1 PGGCRARPVT
11 VGTTVR
17 TERVHVAGELL
28 SLLPPTAG
36 LAWLRRGEGLVG
48 WGEAAR
54 VDPGTG
60 DERFL
65 RAARALRALAD
76 DADTHDPVGRPGTG
90 LVAFASFTFD
100 PRAPGSLL
108 VVPQV
113 TLGRRGRVG
122 WRTTVGAGGAPE
134 LVASPLAE
142 HHGERIRSAGSSL
155 PDVAWLEAVA
165 GAVHRIAAGELDKV
179 VLARDHTVWSRAPF
193 DARVLAR
200 RLAARFPDCWTFLC
214 EGLLGATPELLIR
227 RTERR
232 VASLVLAGSA
242 ARGADPDEDR
252 RLGEDLLASKKDR
265 HEHELA
271 VASVREVLAPRC
283 LRLRLD
289 DEPSLLRLANV
300 QHLATRVSGTLGED
314 ATALELA
321 GALHPTAAVGGVPTE
336 VALRVIRELE
346 GMQRGRYAAP
356 VGWVD
361 ARGDGEFG
369 IALRCAELDGARARL
384 FAGSGIVAGSLPEDE
399 LEETWW
405 KLRAMQSAFQA

>member
-1 PGGCRARPVT
+1 MT

-17 TERVHVAGELL
+17 TEGVDVAGELL
-28 SLLPPTAG
+28 PLLPPTTG
-36 LAWLRRGEGLVG
+36 LAWLRRGDGLVG

-60 DERFL
+60 DERFA
-65 RAARALRALAD
+65 RAAQAVRELAGGVHVH
-76 DADTHDPVGRPGTG
+76 DTVRRPGTG

-100 PRAPGSLL
+100 ARSPGSLL

-113 TLGRRGRVG
+113 ALGRRGRVG
-122 WRTTVGAGGAPE
+122 WCTTVGTDGSPP
-134 LVASPLAE
+134 LVASRLPE
-142 HHGERIRSAGSSL
+142 DHGERIRSGGSSL

-165 GAVHRIAAGELDKV
+165 GAVGRIGAGDLDKV

-200 RLAARFPDCWTFLC
+200 RLATRFPDCWTFLC
-214 EGLLGATPELLIR
+214 DGLLGATPELLVR
-227 RTERR
+227 RTGRQ

-242 ARGADPDEDR
+242 PRSADPGEDR
-252 RLGEDLLASKKDR
+252 RLGERLLASEKDR
-265 HEHELA
+265 HEHDLA
-271 VASVREVLAPRC
+271 VASVRAVLAPRC

-300 QHLATRVSGTLGED
+300 QHLTTRVRGTLRED

-321 GALHPTAAVGGVPTE
+321 GALHPTAAVGGTPTG

-346 GMQRGRYAAP
+346 GMDRGRYAAP

-369 IALRCAELDGARARL
+369 IALRCAELSGARARL

-405 KLRAMQSAFQA
+405 KLRAMQSAFEA